1 MTRQA
6 AASRPAHLTPVPRA
20 MWPRDDDPQRQE
32 VLISRDFLVQVFA
45 EKGAVRLSVC
55 RTTRK
60 ASGGWD
66 DEITWDE
73 LQQVKAEAGYQDQW
87 AVEVFPPDSAV
98 VNVANM
104 RHLWVVDQ
112 APAFAWHRDKRRDG

>member
-6 AASRPAHLTPVPRA
+6 AATRPALLTPVPRA
-20 MWPRDDDPQRQE
+20 MWPHDDDPRRKG
-32 VLISRDFLVQVFA
+32 VLISRNFLVQVFA
-45 EKGAVRLSVC
+45 ENGAVRLSVC
-55 RTTRK
+55 RTTVK

-73 LQQVKAEAGYQDQW
+73 LQQVKAEAGYRDQW
-87 AVEVFPPDSAV
+87 AVEVYPPESAV

-104 RHLWVVDQ
+104 RHLWIVDE
-112 APAFAWHRDKRRDG
+112 APAFAWNRDKRPAP